1 MKINEFDPLIKVGLF
16 FLILFFLFGAI
27 YQYFGGGDC
36 IEIENT
42 NGCIIQ
48 DNIGLPLSMISLL
61 IASLCIFLF
70 TLKKLFRVFEK
81 R

>member
-1 MKINEFDPLIKVGLF
+1 MKNSEFDALIKVGVI

-36 IEIENT
+36 IEIEDT
-42 NGCIIQ
+42 NGCIVQ

-61 IASLCIFLF
+61 IASFCVFLF